1 MYCRVCGKEVAENA
15 VACMSCGC
23 DPRKGDRFCP
33 NCGAEV
39 NAAQV
44 VCVKCGVALK
54 GLAINCGADGKKD
67 KTVAGLLAI
76 FLGALGAHE
85 FYLGNIT
92 SAIIRLAVTLLT
104 FGYGGLVLGIIGL
117 IEGIIYLTKSEDEFQ
132 KIYVEDH
139 KQWF

>member
-54 GLAINCGADGKKD
+54 GLAINGGVDGKKD
-67 KTVAGLLAI
+67 KTVA
-76 FLGALGAHE
+76 GALGAHE